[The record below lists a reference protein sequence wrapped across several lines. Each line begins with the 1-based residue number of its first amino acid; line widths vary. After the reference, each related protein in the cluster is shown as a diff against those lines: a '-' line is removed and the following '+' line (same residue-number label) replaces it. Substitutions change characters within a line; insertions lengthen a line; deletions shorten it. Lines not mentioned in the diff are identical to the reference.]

1 MHIDVKC
8 FATLRGYTPENG
20 QMDLDSPLTVSGL
33 LQRLGVPEEEVRL
46 VFINGK
52 NESDWSC
59 KVQDNDRI
67 GIFPPVGG
75 G

>member
-8 FATLRGYTPENG
+8 FATLVPHTPEGG
-20 QMDLDSPLTVSGL
+20 QMDFSPPLSVHAL
-33 LQRLGVPEEEVRL
+33 LEKLGVPEKEVRL
-46 VFINGK
+46 VFVNGK
-52 NESDWSC
+52 NESDWSHE
-59 KVQDNDRI
+59 VQDNDRI